1 LQKSGE
7 IMSTE
12 TIATPVSAESLK
24 EGLVRDIKGI
34 VGKADHLLKDA
45 GHSVAEEFSATRH
58 AISEK
63 ACDAASATHEYVRS
77 NPWKIVGIAAAAGV
91 FIGALISSRR

>member
-1 LQKSGE
+1 MTTE
-7 IMSTE
+7 I
-12 TIATPVSAESLK
+12 IATPGSTESTK
-24 EGLVRDIKGI
+24 ETLVRDIKGI

-45 GHSVAEEFSATRH
+45 GHTVAEEFSATRH

-63 ACDAASATHEYVRS
+63 ACGAATATHDYVRS

-91 FIGALISSRR
+91 FIGALISRR